1 MSGNT
6 LYVGTESGLWRTD
19 GTEGGTI
26 KLSSTPAYAMA
37 VLRNQL
43 LFAGIEAGAGG
54 ELWTS
59 DGTSAGTH
67 LVTDL
72 NPGPASTFAT
82 GGLALFRV
90 LGTKLLFLGAN
101 GEFGVSDG
109 TAGGT
114 HVIVKGAVPR
124 DFPDITILK
133 GIAYFPFDDGTHGRE
148 LWRSDGTDGGT
159 RMIRDTS
166 GGSLSPW
173 AVAAGTSHIY
183 YIGVDGTH
191 ASLMQTDGTDAG
203 TVKLIDTKLWTLAGR
218 GLVTAGDTALFVHDD
233 GVHGAEP
240 WISDGTVAGT
250 HMIANLAAETG
261 ASSDPTHLVAG
272 SERLFF
278 SARGEAMTG
287 IWSTDGTAFGT
298 KPILPEATGT
308 PAIPLEAIGNTLYV
322 KRGGAQLWRVDGT
335 TGAAAPLKDFNPGG
349 SSASILATTV
359 LEGRLYLDVSTGDGR
374 QTWTTDG
381 TPAGTVQLTNFG
393 ASNHALASLAG
404 QTYAVH
410 AGDAAVYAL
419 GNRLEETRSIVTV
432 GNPSQTV
439 ALFTFRGAL
448 YLFAGSDLWR
458 LSGAAGEATLV
469 KHFADG
475 TLAGNLNF
483 AHPIASAGGRLLFHW
498 RQDSAHMNQLW
509 ATDGTSEGTV
519 MLREFATGSDDSFTD
534 LVSLGAQVVFGVNDG
549 IHGVEP
555 WVSDGT
561 EEGTLLL
568 RDIHGASGSAPQ
580 GLIAAGGKAYFSA
593 NDPEHGRELW
603 QTDGTPAGT
612 QLVAD
617 LAPGSASSSPGWM
630 TRFGSVL
637 YFSAETPATGAELWG
652 YRQTGRRRSAA
663 H

>member
-1 MSGNT
+1 MP
-6 LYVGTESGLWRTD
+6 WRY
-19 GTEGGTI
+19 
-26 KLSSTPAYAMA
+26 S
-37 VLRNQL
+37 
-43 LFAGIEAGAGG
+43 
-54 ELWTS
+54 
-59 DGTSAGTH
+59 GTSCFSPASRR
-67 LVTDL
+67 VTDL

-82 GGLALFRV
+82 GGLTLFRL

-109 TAGGT
+109 TASGT

-124 DFPDITILK
+124 DFPDITTLN

-233 GVHGAEP
+233 GLHGAEP

-250 HMIANLAAETG
+250 HMIANLGAETG
-261 ASSDPTHLVAG
+261 ASSDPTHLMAG

-278 SARGEAMTG
+278 SARGESVTG

-298 KPILPEATGT
+298 KPILPETTGT
-308 PAIPLEAIGNTLYV
+308 SAIPLEGIGNTLYV
-322 KRGGAQLWRVDGT
+322 KRGGAQLWSVDGT
-335 TGAAAPLKDFNPGG
+335 TGAAALLKDFNPGG

-359 LEGRLYLDVSTGDGR
+359 LEGRLYLHVSTGSGS

-381 TPAGTVQLTNFG
+381 TPAGTLQLTNFG
-393 ASNHALASLAG
+393 ASNHLLASLAG
-404 QTYAVH
+404 QTYAVN
-410 AGDAAVYAL
+410 AGDGAVYAL
-419 GNRLEETRSIVTV
+419 GSRLEETRRVVTID
-432 GNPSQTV
+432 NPSQAV
-439 ALFTFRGAL
+439 GLFAFRGAL
-448 YLFAGSDLWR
+448 YLFEGSDLWR
-458 LSGAAGEATLV
+458 LSGAAGQATLV
-469 KHFADG
+469 KHIAG
-475 TLAGNLNF
+475 GSLAGNLTFNF
-483 AHPIASAGGRLLFHW
+483 AHSAAPAGGRLLFQW
-498 RQDSAHMNQLW
+498 SQDDANQLW
-509 ATDGTSEGTV
+509 ATDGTAEGTV
-519 MLREFATGSDDSFTD
+519 MLRKFATGSASSVTS
-534 LVSLGAQVVFGVNDG
+534 LVSLGAQVVFGVDDG

-568 RDIHGASGSAPQ
+568 RDIHGSSGSTPE
-580 GLIAAGGKAYFSA
+580 GLMAAGGKAYFSA

-617 LAPGSASSSPGWM
+617 LAPGSASSSPAWM
-630 TRFGSVL
+630 TRLGSVL
-637 YFSAETPATGAELWG
+637 YFSAETGATGRELWG